1 MRLKISHTTEYSY
14 DVPVSYALQR
24 LRLFPKSGPS
34 QKVIEWKMAIEGGR
48 EEVRYDDS
56 FGNDTRL
63 LSAEGS
69 ANTIKVLVEGI
80 VETRE
85 HNGISG
91 PHRGLAPLWLFQRTS
106 PKCEPGEGIKKLAAE
121 HPLEEEGDVTRLHR
135 LMKTIS
141 ERVAYVTQ
149 ATDTMT
155 TAEEALERGEGV
167 CQDHSH
173 VFIASARL
181 MGYPSRY
188 VSGYLRMDGVD
199 EQTASHAWAEAY
211 VDGLGWV
218 GFDCSNGISPDER
231 YVRIATGRD
240 YRDAMPIF
248 GIRHG
253 QSKEELAVHITVEQ

>member
-14 DVPVSYALQR
+14 DLPVSYALQR
-24 LRLFPKSGPS
+24 LRLFPRSGPT
-34 QKVIEWKMAIEGGR
+34 QKVVEWKMSIDGGR

-56 FGNDTRL
+56 YGNDTRL

-69 ANTIKVLVEGI
+69 TNTISVSVSGV

-85 HNGISG
+85 SNGISG

-106 PKCEPGEGIKKLAAE
+106 AQCEAGESIRRLAEE
-121 HPLEEEGDVTRLHR
+121 HPAHDEGDAVRLHG
-135 LMKTIS
+135 LMKAIG
-141 ERVAYVTQ
+141 ERVSYVTH
-149 ATDTMT
+149 ATDVMT
-155 TAEEALERGEGV
+155 TAEEALQRGEGV

-173 VFIASARL
+173 IFIAAARL
-181 MGYPSRY
+181 MGYPARY

-199 EQTASHAWAEAY
+199 EQTASHAWAEAH

-231 YVRIATGRD
+231 YVRIAIGRD
-240 YRDAMPIF
+240 YREAKPIA

-253 QSKEELAVHITVEQ
+253 YSEEALAVHITVEQ